1 MYNSDMKRVPR
12 HIPVLCREVL
22 SGLSV
27 NGKTLLDMTF
37 GCGGH
42 TRALLDSGAARVI
55 VLDRDLTAY
64 NTACDLSR
72 EYSGRVI
79 PIHGQFSHI
88 AQLMKSRGISKVD
101 GVLFDLG
108 LSSSQLDEASR
119 GFSFSRDGPLDMRM
133 DRSDKNPSAQQLVN
147 QAPPQ
152 LIMSWLREFGEE
164 RAALRIVR
172 ALCAAREKKE
182 ISNTLELAQIIE
194 TAVPRYGYMGSKKIH
209 PATRT
214 FQALR
219 IVVNDEMEE
228 LKKGLVQAETLL
240 APGGRLAVIS
250 FHSLEDRIVKRF
262 IQGYTGNELTQKRTS
277 QLKLIIRSARRKQL
291 EMIDTSP
298 VDRNPS
304 RFNTINKSP
313 ITATEDEIAYNPRSR
328 SAKLRI
334 AEYI

>member
-1 MYNSDMKRVPR
+1 MKRVPT

-27 NGKTLLDMTF
+27 DGKTLLDMTF

-55 VLDRDLTAY
+55 ALDRDVTAY
-64 NTACDLSR
+64 NKACDLSR
-72 EYSGRVI
+72 EYNGKVV
-79 PIHGQFSHI
+79 PIHGQFSQI
-88 AQLMKSRGISKVD
+88 AQLMKLRGISKVD

-133 DRSDKNPSAQQLVN
+133 DQSDKNSSADQLVN

-152 LIMSWLREFGEE
+152 LILSWLREFGEE

-172 ALCAAREKKE
+172 AVCAAREKKK

-228 LKKGLVQAETLL
+228 LKKGLLQTETLL
-240 APGGRLAVIS
+240 SSGGRLAVIS

-262 IQGYTGNELTQKRTS
+262 FQGYTGNELTEKRTS
-277 QLKLIIRSARRKQL
+277 QLKLIVRSARRKQL
-291 EMIDTSP
+291 EMIGTSP
-298 VDRNPS
+298 VDRCPS
-304 RFNTINKSP
+304 RFNIINKSP
-313 ITATEDEIAYNPRSR
+313 ITAIEDEVDYNPRSR

-334 AEYI
+334 AEYV